1 MKNKIKIISLLF
13 LFLIFNFKNL
23 YGSED
28 FNFNITEIEIL
39 NEGNLFK
46 GLKRGTATTKEGL
59 EITADEFEYD
69 KILNV
74 LNAKGKV
81 EIKDNLKDYIIF
93 AEEITYLKNQEKIFT
108 SGKTKALINSKY
120 NFLTKDIVFLRDK
133 MKLSSSKKTE
143 IIDDEFTSY
152 KLDKFEYLLTE
163 KILKGLN
170 IEVTTNSNLSKNNMD
185 IYKFKDGIF
194 NLENKNFLASDTK
207 IRIKKD
213 TFEDERNDPRIYG
226 VSSEKIG
233 NITTLNKAIFTSC
246 G

>member
-1 MKNKIKIISLLF
+1 MKNKIKIISILF

-108 SGKTKALINSKY
+108 SGKPKKLINSNY
-120 NFLTKDIVFLRDK
+120 NFFSEDIFFLSDK
-133 MKLSSSKKTE
+133 M
-143 IIDDEFTSY
+143 
-152 KLDKFEYLLTE
+152 
-163 KILKGLN
+163 N
-170 IEVTTNSNLSKNNMD
+170 
-185 IYKFKDGIF
+185 
-194 NLENKNFLASDTK
+194 
-207 IRIKKD
+207 
-213 TFEDERNDPRIYG
+213 
-226 VSSEKIG
+226 
-233 NITTLNKAIFTSC
+233 
-246 G
+246 